1 MFITFEF
8 LLKSH
13 QPERIELIVSSPKE
27 AVSMAHF
34 LETTEKVQAFKM
46 SPYSPQELGMAP
58 NESWTKYRPN
68 GFTQADHNQ

>member
-13 QPERIELIVSSPKE
+13 QTERIELVVSSHKE
-27 AVSMAHF
+27 AANMAQF

-58 NESWTKYRPN
+58 NGSWTKYRPN
-68 GFTQADHNQ
+68 GFTQTDHNQ

>member
-13 QPERIELIVSSPKE
+13 QTERIELVVSSHKE
-27 AVSMAHF
+27 AANMAQF
-34 LETTEKVQAFKM
+34 LETTENVQAFKM
-46 SPYSPQELGMAP
+46 SPYSPRDLGMAP
-58 NESWTKYRPN
+58 DETWTKYRPL